1 MRGPAA
7 LPRTGHPR
15 GVHGRA
21 ARARR
26 TIPRRGTGTGGRPL
40 LGQPRARRRDHRLR
54 GVTVVLFAFHALEYL
69 GLLGGLGSFV
79 VRRLG
84 RMPPRIGWADPPMH
98 IAFAT
103 ALAGG
108 LGLLALPPGWLVLP
122 RLAAQALAPVFCL
135 HCRPLVAPF
144 SVLAP
149 RL

>member
-7 LPRTGHPR
+7 LPRTAHRR
-15 GVHGRA
+15 GVAGGA

-84 RMPPRIGWADPPMH
+84 RMPPRIGWADPPMR

-108 LGLLALPPGWLVLP
+108 P
-122 RLAAQALAPVFCL
+122 RLPARQPCGPV
-135 HCRPLVAPF
+135 RP
-144 SVLAP
+144 
-149 RL
+149 